1 MAIMFE
7 VFFGLSE
14 NPFNLTPDPKFLYLS
29 EVHQEALSHLQ
40 YGIEQR
46 KGFVLITG
54 EVGTGKTTI
63 CRSLLSMLSNK
74 TRTALIL
81 NPSLS
86 DIELLQTI
94 NQDFGIDYC
103 SNSKKDLLDKLYDF
117 LIDVFVKGENAVLII
132 DECQNLTPEVLE
144 QIRLLSNLETEKEK
158 LLQIILIG
166 QPELAKMLQSPGLR
180 QINDRI
186 VLRYHI
192 WPLSL
197 PDTKNYLRHR
207 MAVAGAYRTDV
218 FTPGAVRAIYR
229 YSQGLPRKMNAA
241 AERSLLIAYLKGKQ
255 KITKNIVSAAIEELK
270 GNYGENVH
278 RNRWFIPVFAG
289 VAAASVLV
297 LVLWPGIFSKFTEY
311 TAAPV
316 VAIEKEVPKT
326 PDLKVE
332 TIKPSRI
339 DFTILNYEDALEM
352 LSIIP
357 DGIPGPEVLNLHP
370 NPGSLKYLNRPA
382 IASVEKG
389 YVILVYATD
398 DFVRIVGKDKAIVEI
413 PMQEFKSIYK
423 WNIVVAYARG
433 LESETL
439 IRGDSGPEVERIQA
453 ILSQAGYQAGR
464 SGFFDVKTSSA
475 IEQMQEDFGLKRDGV
490 AGQDTMVLLAMLD
503 KEPK

>member
-1 MAIMFE
+1 MTIMFE

-14 NPFNLTPDPKFLYLS
+14 NPFNLTPDPKFLFLS

-63 CRSLLSMLSNK
+63 CRSLLAMLPKK
-74 TRTALIL
+74 TRTALVL

-94 NQDFGIDYC
+94 NQDFGID
-103 SNSKKDLLDKLYDF
+103 SSPNSKKQLLDKLYDF

-207 MAVAGAYRTDV
+207 MAVAGAYRTDI
-218 FTPGAVRAIYR
+218 FTPGAARAIYR
-229 YSQGLPRKMNAA
+229 YSQGLPRKMNAV
-241 AERSLLIAYLKGKQ
+241 AERSLLIAYLKGKE
-255 KITKNIVSAAIEELK
+255 KITRSIISAAVEELK
-270 GNYGENVH
+270 GNYGENTG
-278 RNRWFIPVFAG
+278 RGRWIFPITAG
-289 VAAASVLV
+289 VAAASIAFFM
-297 LVLWPGIFSKFTEY
+297 LWPGIFSSFSEY

-316 VAIEKEVPKT
+316 VAIEKKVPES

-332 TIKPSRI
+332 TIKPSRV
-339 DFTILNYEDALEM
+339 DYTILTYEDALETLSM
-352 LSIIP
+352 LP
-357 DGIPGPEVLNLHP
+357 EGISGPEVLNLHP
-370 NPGSLKYLNRPA
+370 TPGSLKYLNRPA

-398 DFVRIVGKDKAIVEI
+398 EFVRVVGKDKAIVEI
-413 PMQEFKSIYK
+413 PMQEFKAIYK
-423 WNIVVAYARG
+423 WNIVVAYAKG
-433 LESETL
+433 LESETF
-439 IRGDSGPEVERIQA
+439 IRGDSGPEIERIQVV
-453 ILSQAGYQAGR
+453 LTQAGYPAER
-464 SGFFDVKTSSA
+464 SGYFDVKTSSA
-475 IEQMQEDFGLKRDGV
+475 IEQMQEDFGLKRDGM
-490 AGQDTMVLLAMLD
+490 AGQETLMLLAMLD
-503 KEPK
+503 KEHK

>member
-1 MAIMFE
+1 MFE

-63 CRSLLSMLSNK
+63 CRSLLAMLSKK
-74 TRTALIL
+74 TRTALVL

-94 NQDFGIDYC
+94 NQDFGIDHC
-103 SNSKKDLLDKLYDF
+103 SDSKKDLLDKLYDF
-117 LIDVFVKGENAVLII
+117 LIDVFVSGENAVLII
-132 DECQNLTPEVLE
+132 DECQNLTPDVLE

-158 LLQIILIG
+158 LLQIIMIG

-192 WPLSL
+192 WPLVLS
-197 PDTKNYLRHR
+197 DTKNYLRHR

-218 FTPGAVRAIYR
+218 FTASAIRAIYR
-229 YSQGLPRKMNAA
+229 YSQGLPRKMNAV
-241 AERSLLIAYLKGKQ
+241 AERSLLMAYLRGKQ
-255 KITKNIVSAAIEELK
+255 TVTRSIVAAAVEELK
-270 GNYGENVH
+270 GNYGEKA
-278 RNRWFIPVFAG
+278 NRGRWLIPAFASA
-289 VAAASVLV
+289 AAASALGFM
-297 LVLWPGIFSKFTEY
+297 LWTGAFPTFTVD

-316 VAIEKEVPKT
+316 VAAPKAAPEAREMT
-326 PDLKVE
+326 VE
-332 TIKPSRI
+332 TIKPSRV
-339 DFTILNYEDALEM
+339 DYSLLTYEDALEM

-357 DGIPGPEVLNLHP
+357 DGILGPEVITLHP
-370 NPGSLKYLNRPA
+370 SPGALKHLNRPA
-382 IASVEKG
+382 IAAVEKG
-389 YVILVYATD
+389 YVILVHATD

-413 PMQEFKSIYK
+413 PIQEFKSIYK
-423 WNIVVAYARG
+423 WSIVVTYAKG
-433 LESETL
+433 PEGDTFVK
-439 IRGDSGPEVERIQA
+439 GDSGPEVERIQT
-453 ILSQAGYQAGR
+453 ILKGAGYPAER
-464 SGFFDVKTSSA
+464 SGFFDVTTSSA
-475 IEQMQEDFGLKRDGV
+475 IALMQEDFGLKRDGA
-490 AGQDTMVLLAMLD
+490 AGQETMVLLAMLD
-503 KEPK
+503 KEMK